1 MMRLSCAVLL
11 LVLAGVIGVPR
22 PASAQE
28 AAPEASAE
36 EPGVPG
42 FFRMDVDTYGL
53 TLWAGATHT
62 IGPVQIYSNVFLNG
76 ALGEIDVGPQL
87 TLGNLTLTLTAG
99 PVFDFATQDVAAIVA
114 PFLTT
119 VLDHPRFYLE
129 SWFLMS
135 FGSPFNDEA
144 EDLLHTRNFA
154 LVKLNETVWIG
165 PQVEL
170 DYGLAR
176 ANKVTSLPIGGQVN
190 VGYGKDN
197 RVSLFLG
204 YETREQSDPETGE
217 PVDSDRLAGRIT
229 FVRLW

>member
-1 MMRLSCAVLL
+1 MRGSRAVVF
-11 LVLAGVIGVPR
+11 LVLTGAIAVPR
-22 PASAQE
+22 PAAAQQ
-28 AAPEASAE
+28 AAPEATAE
-36 EPGVPG
+36 KAGVPG
-42 FFRMDVDTYGL
+42 FFRIDADKTGL

-62 IGPVQIYSNVFLNG
+62 IGPVQIYSDVFLNG

-87 TLGNLTLTLTAG
+87 TLGNLTLILTAG
-99 PVFDFATQDVAAIVA
+99 PVFDFATQDLAAIVA

-119 VLDHPRFYLE
+119 VFDHPRFYLE
-129 SWFLMS
+129 SWFLIS
-135 FGSPFNDEA
+135 FGSPFSDDA

-154 LVKLNETVWIG
+154 LVKLNETLWIG

-170 DYGLAR
+170 DYGLAW
-176 ANKVTSLPIGGQVN
+176 ANEVTSLPIGGQLN
-190 VGYGKDN
+190 VGYGRDN

-204 YETREQSDPETGE
+204 YETQEQTDPESGE